1 MKKVEK
7 ETDSRKKQINII
19 IYRLYDH
26 KIVYL
31 IYSNIIVRFFKGRV

>member
-7 ETDSRKKQINII
+7 ETNSRKKQINII
-19 IYRLYDH
+19 IYRLYEH

-31 IYSNIIVRFFKGRV
+31 THSNIIVRFFKSRV